1 MNELFVPYIE
11 ALELKQ
17 LGFDEPCF
25 GYYDE
30 EGDDEL
36 YEYADCSGNVTGNK
50 SCYNYDFLSVTNSQL
65 NEYGAFSSKDDNDE
79 EVYERWTAPLYTQ
92 AFKFFRDNFGLYQ
105 HIQRISENWYT
116 PVLSASGK
124 FRLGH
129 IGQEFSNRYNFN
141 THEEAE
147 LECLRKLI
155 QIVKKQIDEI
165 TE

>member
-11 ALELKQ
+11 ASQLKE
-17 LGFDEPCF
+17 LGFNLPCF
-25 GYYDE
+25 AVYDLEYQVKWSIDKPFFKNDSIGYT
-30 EGDDEL
+30 L
-36 YEYADCSGNVTGNK
+36 
-50 SCYNYDFLSVTNSQL
+50 
-65 NEYGAFSSKDDNDE
+65 
-79 EVYERWTAPLYTQ
+79 RPLYTQ

-129 IGQEFSNRYNFN
+129 IGQEFSNRYKFN